1 MFLCFNYLVVFSIFV
16 FIIDFVIRFYKLLWK
31 MIIYKNLLLIFLES
45 NFWKCNIFFKYIFYW
60 VFVFV
65 FLFYRFFNIYFY

>member
-45 NFWKCNIFFKYIFYW
+45 NFWKCKIFFKYIFYW
-60 VFVFV
+60 VFVF
-65 FLFYRFFNIYFY
+65 LFYRFFIIYFY